1 MKPNHPAPT
10 PFEHR
15 HNEIPEAPS
24 RFQDEKISDDSGDDS
39 GAETTLDSAHAPTG
53 LDNPFWN

>member
-10 PFEHR
+10 PFEHG
-15 HNEIPEAPS
+15 HNKVTEAPS
-24 RFQDEKISDDSGDDS
+24 RFQDEKISDDS